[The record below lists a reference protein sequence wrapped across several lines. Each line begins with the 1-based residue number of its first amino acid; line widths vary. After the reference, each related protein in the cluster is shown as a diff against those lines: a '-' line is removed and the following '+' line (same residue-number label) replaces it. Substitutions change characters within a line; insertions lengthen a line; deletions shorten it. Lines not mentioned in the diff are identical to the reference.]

1 MATNMCRRLGRG
13 LFCHSLSRGRHTRL
27 VCSLPRVIFASN
39 KHLQSTFPGSN
50 SFEKMRP
57 ALVGVRMFADAGTA
71 LTRDEIQT
79 RAMDVL
85 KLFDKV
91 NPEKVNILHFIG
103 ILSVWSYRSIFAK
116 SNLKIDLEA
125 RTFSPFP
132 DYWIKRWSCY
142 LLTSFNPFRYGGP
155 SRAKFSKIF
164 DMSNWALKC

>member
-27 VCSLPRVIFASN
+27 VCSLPRIIFASN

-91 NPEKVNILHFIG
+91 NPEKVSSKSHFVNDLGLDSLDVVEIVMALEDEFG
-103 ILSVWSYRSIFAK
+103 IEIS
-116 SNLKIDLEA
+116 DEEA
-125 RTFSPFP
+125 EKVFTVEDAVEF
-132 DYWIKRWSCY
+132 I
-142 LLTSFNPFRYGGP
+142 
-155 SRAKFSKIF
+155 SK
-164 DMSNWALKC
+164 ALDIH

>member
-13 LFCHSLSRGRHTRL
+13 LFYHSLSRGRHTRL

-91 NPEKVNILHFIG
+91 NPEKVSSKSHFVNDLGLDSLDVVEIVMALEDEFG
-103 ILSVWSYRSIFAK
+103 IEIS
-116 SNLKIDLEA
+116 DEEA
-125 RTFSPFP
+125 EKVFTVEDAVEF
-132 DYWIKRWSCY
+132 I
-142 LLTSFNPFRYGGP
+142 
-155 SRAKFSKIF
+155 SK
-164 DMSNWALKC
+164 ALDIH

>member
-91 NPEKVNILHFIG
+91 NPEKVSSKSHFVNDLGLDSLDVVEIVMALEDEFG
-103 ILSVWSYRSIFAK
+103 IEIS
-116 SNLKIDLEA
+116 DEEA
-125 RTFSPFP
+125 EKVFTVEDAVEF
-132 DYWIKRWSCY
+132 I
-142 LLTSFNPFRYGGP
+142 
-155 SRAKFSKIF
+155 SK
-164 DMSNWALKC
+164 ALDIH

>member
-91 NPEKVNILHFIG
+91 NPEKVSSESHFVNDLGLDSLDVVEIVMALEDEFG
-103 ILSVWSYRSIFAK
+103 IEIS
-116 SNLKIDLEA
+116 DEEA
-125 RTFSPFP
+125 EKVFTVEDAVEF
-132 DYWIKRWSCY
+132 I
-142 LLTSFNPFRYGGP
+142 
-155 SRAKFSKIF
+155 SK
-164 DMSNWALKC
+164 ALDIH

>member
-91 NPEKVNILHFIG
+91 NPEKVNILHFIE
-103 ILSVWSYRSIFAK
+103 IMSV
-116 SNLKIDLEA
+116 
-125 RTFSPFP
+125 
-132 DYWIKRWSCY
+132 
-142 LLTSFNPFRYGGP
+142 
-155 SRAKFSKIF
+155 
-164 DMSNWALKC
+164 

>member
-27 VCSLPRVIFASN
+27 VCSLPRLIFASN

-91 NPEKVNILHFIG
+91 NPEKVSSKSHFVNDLGLDSLDVVEIVMALEDEFG
-103 ILSVWSYRSIFAK
+103 IEIS
-116 SNLKIDLEA
+116 DEEA
-125 RTFSPFP
+125 EKVFTVEDAVEF
-132 DYWIKRWSCY
+132 I
-142 LLTSFNPFRYGGP
+142 
-155 SRAKFSKIF
+155 SK
-164 DMSNWALKC
+164 ALDIH